1 MDSSVLLFFEKMPQA
16 LPIYEAF
23 TKRLLKELGP
33 VQVKVQKSQ
42 IAFSNRY
49 QFAFIWHP
57 SRRFRGR
64 KGRLYGCNVRSKSIA
79 IEDSRI
85 EAATEPYPNRWTHH
99 VIVQSE
105 DEIDDKLMGWIREAY
120 EFCVGEIG
128 KQPIRGN

>member
-64 KGRLYGCNVRSKSIA
+64 KGVYMVVTFGVSHR

-99 VIVQSE
+99 VLVSERREIDTQLMDWLVQSWVFAE
-105 DEIDDKLMGWIREAY
+105 NKR
-120 EFCVGEIG
+120 
-128 KQPIRGN
+128 

>member
-1 MDSSVLLFFEKMPQA
+1 MDSTVLVFFEKMPQA

-64 KGRLYGCNVRSKSIA
+64 KGVYMVVTFGVSHR

-99 VIVQSE
+99 VPVATPAELDGELLDWLEQ
-105 DEIDDKLMGWIREAY
+105 AY
-120 EFCVGEIG
+120 AFGQRPG
-128 KQPIRGN
+128 RKQR

>member
-49 QFAFIWHP
+49 QD
-57 SRRFRGR
+57 R
-64 KGRLYGCNVRSKSIA
+64 KSV
-79 IEDSRI
+79 
-85 EAATEPYPNRWTHH
+85 
-99 VIVQSE
+99 V
-105 DEIDDKLMGWIREAY
+105 
-120 EFCVGEIG
+120 
-128 KQPIRGN
+128 

>member
-1 MDSSVLLFFEKMPQA
+1 MDSTVLLFFEKMPQA

-64 KGRLYGCNVRSKSIA
+64 KGVYMVVKYSLQGTTQGNGLTGGVLPVRFS
-79 IEDSRI
+79 
-85 EAATEPYPNRWTHH
+85 
-99 VIVQSE
+99 
-105 DEIDDKLMGWIREAY
+105 M
-120 EFCVGEIG
+120 
-128 KQPIRGN
+128 

>member
-1 MDSSVLLFFEKMPQA
+1 MDSTVLLFFEKMPQA

-64 KGRLYGCNVRSKSIA
+64 KGVYMVVTFGVSHR

-105 DEIDDKLMGWIREAY
+105 DEIDDKLMGWIRKAY
-120 EFCVGEIG
+120 EFALV
-128 KQPIRGN
+128 K

>member
-1 MDSSVLLFFEKMPQA
+1 MDSSVLLFLKKCPRPCPFMRHSQSV
-16 LPIYEAF
+16 
-23 TKRLLKELGP
+23 LLKELGP

-64 KGRLYGCNVRSKSIA
+64 KGVYMVVTFGVSHR

-85 EAATEPYPNRWTHH
+85 EGGNRALPNRWTHH

-105 DEIDDKLMGWIREAY
+105 G
-120 EFCVGEIG
+120 
-128 KQPIRGN
+128 